1 MTTANDPPSV
11 PSEPSVE
18 QAPPRPE
25 SATGRDSRKTPRS
38 ANQPSIPIR
47 SEGVLGLL
55 DQLLR
60 DRESVIDDVFE
71 GKEIGRRLRTFLA
84 AAVTLLAFYGLTMGL
99 MGFRDSWSVGLSQM
113 LTSAFKVPSLL
124 LMSTAICFPV
134 LYVVQ
139 VLMGARLTFSQT
151 LTLILMALALYGI
164 LMASCAPVT
173 FFFVVT
179 GSTHD
184 FMKLL
189 HVIIFGF
196 SGIWSMMSLWLGL
209 RTMCEK
215 SNLYPPLAVRIL
227 KVWIIVFAFV
237 GTQMAWSLRPFVG
250 SPGVP
255 FQIFRQ
261 QEGNF
266 YLGLWHTVTRLTQGP
281 RDSAVEPD

>member
-1 MTTANDPPSV
+1 M
-11 PSEPSVE
+11 
-18 QAPPRPE
+18 
-25 SATGRDSRKTPRS
+25 
-38 ANQPSIPIR
+38 
-47 SEGVLGLL
+47 
-55 DQLLR
+55 
-60 DRESVIDDVFE
+60 DDIFE
-71 GKEIGRRLRTFLA
+71 GKDIGRRLRTFLL
-84 AAVTLLAFYGLTMGL
+84 AAVALLAVYGLTMGL
-99 MGFRDSWSVGLSQM
+99 MGFRASWSVGLSQM
-113 LTSAFKVPSLL
+113 LTSAIKVPSLL

-151 LTLILMALALYGI
+151 LTLILMALAMYGI
-164 LMASCAPVT
+164 LMASCAPVA
-173 FFFVVT
+173 FFFFVT

-250 SPGVP
+250 SPGMP

-261 QEGNF
+261 QESNF
-266 YLGLWHTVTRLTQGP
+266 YLGLWHTVTSLTQGP
-281 RDSAVEPD
+281 SDSAGDPD